1 MHSTATPT
9 RCGGPGEPPRL
20 LPVHRGAS
28 GRASARS
35 SQGSSSQEKARHGSC
50 SARPASMSTPLLRDG
65 FLASWVAV
73 ALALLA
79 ACGGEKPS
87 GGCPAGQVHC
97 TSCGG
102 AGFCSEACPAYACP
116 GGDGGGADAASGAAD
131 AGACPQSTPS
141 YCTDCAGAGFCV
153 SGGCPT
159 IACSDDGGAAG
170 TDGGNPVG
178 CPANPP
184 SGSCTL
190 EGMSCGYHC
199 LGCTC
204 TQGQWYCPG
213 LGCAGGY
220 DACPATLPTEGSYC
234 TSDGCCTN
242 DFSPCW
248 YGGVGGEN
256 IRSDCTSGGWH
267 LTSPASAPDAGGP
280 GCGTPGC
287 PSVPPSISGTGGT
300 CTGSLTCDYGIDGSC
315 SCNGGLWTCTGS
327 GPSPCPS
334 SPPSSGAACVYPSEP
349 VLGAPYSR
357 CAYGDRVCGC
367 TAGGWTCC

>member
-1 MHSTATPT
+1 MHLTATPKSKK
-9 RCGGPGEPPRL
+9 R
-20 LPVHRGAS
+20 
-28 GRASARS
+28 
-35 SQGSSSQEKARHGSC
+35 ARHGSC
-50 SARPASMSTPLLRDG
+50 SARPASMSTPLFRDCFRG
-65 FLASWVAV
+65 PLVAMAV
-73 ALALLA
+73 ALLT
-79 ACGGEKPS
+79 ACGGEAAT

-102 AGFCSEACPAYACP
+102 AGLCSEVCPGYACP
-116 GGDGGGADAASGAAD
+116 GGDGGGADA
-131 AGACPQSTPS
+131 
-141 YCTDCAGAGFCV
+141 
-153 SGGCPT
+153 
-159 IACSDDGGAAG
+159 DGGAAG
-170 TDGGNPVG
+170 TDGGNPIG
-178 CPANPP
+178 CPASPP
-184 SGSCTL
+184 SGSCTQETL
-190 EGMSCGYHC
+190 SCGYHC

-220 DACPATLPTEGSYC
+220 NACPATLPTEGSFC

-242 DFSPCW
+242 DFTPCW

-256 IRSDCTSGGWH
+256 VRAECTSGAWH

-287 PSVPPSISGTGGT
+287 PSVPPFNSGTSGT

-315 SCNGGLWTCTGS
+315 SCNGGAWTCTGS
-327 GPSPCPS
+327 GLSPCPS
-334 SPPSSGAACVYPSEP
+334 SPPNSGAACVYPSEP

-367 TAGGWTCC
+367 TAEGWACC